1 MEVWACHFLQLP
13 ECKGES
19 VHIRPCLRS
28 ISRTMKLGISGNN
41 QTMRRKKEKREV
53 VEDTL
58 HAH

>member
-1 MEVWACHFLQLP
+1 
-13 ECKGES
+13 